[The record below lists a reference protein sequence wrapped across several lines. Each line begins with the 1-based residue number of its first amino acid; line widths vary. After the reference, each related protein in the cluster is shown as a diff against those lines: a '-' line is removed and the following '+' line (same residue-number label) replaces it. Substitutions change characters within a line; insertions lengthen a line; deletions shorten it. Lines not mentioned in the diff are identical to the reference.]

1 MLFRMPHI
9 KKKIL
14 FLQRQNN
21 GPVAQLDRAP
31 DYGSG
36 GCGFESRRVHI
47 PFFMKSLL
55 SILFSFIAIVI
66 LTSTTCKR
74 PVEYPPEPTIS
85 FKSFTVKD
93 TIDALDNQIKK
104 GTLAF
109 TFIDGDGDIG
119 LKPEDTV
126 PPYDSTYY
134 YNLFLQGYYYQNGA
148 IVADSPAVPLYY
160 RIPYIEPQGQNKVLK
175 GTIKV
180 DIIYNLPVP
189 HDSIFYKF
197 YIVDRK
203 LHHSNTAQTPVIVFS
218 E

>member
-1 MLFRMPHI
+1 M
-9 KKKIL
+9 
-14 FLQRQNN
+14 QRQSY

-47 PFFMKSLL
+47 PFFMRSVLF
-55 SILFSFIAIVI
+55 ILFSFVFLIM

-74 PVEYPPEPTIS
+74 PVTYPPVPSIR
-85 FKSFTVKD
+85 FKSFTVTD
-93 TIDALDNQIKK
+93 TTDALDNTIKK

-119 LKPEDTV
+119 LRPEDTV
-126 PPYDSTYY
+126 PPYDSIYY
-134 YNLFLQGYYYQNGA
+134 FNLFLQGYYYQNGT
-148 IVADSPAVPLYY
+148 VFADSPAVPLYY

-180 DIIYNLPVP
+180 DIIYNLPIL

-197 YIVDRK
+197 YLVDRK
-203 LHHSNTAQTPVIVFS
+203 LHHSNTEQTPVIVLS

>member
-1 MLFRMPHI
+1 
-9 KKKIL
+9 
-14 FLQRQNN
+14 
-21 GPVAQLDRAP
+21 
-31 DYGSG
+31 
-36 GCGFESRRVHI
+36 
-47 PFFMKSLL
+47 MKSLL
-55 SILFSFIAIVI
+55 SILLSASLFVL

-74 PVEYPPEPTIS
+74 PEQYPIIPQIS

-93 TIDALDNQIKK
+93 TIDALDNNIKK

-134 YNLFLQGYYYQNGA
+134 YNLFLQGYYYDNG
-148 IVADSPAVPLYY
+148 VVTADTPAVPLYY

-180 DIIYNLPVP
+180 DIIYNLPIL
-189 HDSIFYKF
+189 HDSIYYEF
-197 YIVDRK
+197 YIVDRQ
-203 LHHSNTAQTPVIVFS
+203 LHRSNTAKTPVIVLS